1 MAAAQSAL
9 TKCQFIIDQKK
20 IRIPEGL
27 QGFLIKVDRL
37 IEEVAYEISSES
49 SDAIEDHG
57 SSGGLIAEGP
67 NEFGFTYIDDERLV
81 GRVDCTPQSVV
92 FRTLINTSRIE

>member
-9 TKCQFIIDQKK
+9 TKGQFIIDQKK
-20 IRIPEGL
+20 IRIL
-27 QGFLIKVDRL
+27 KDLKGFLIRVDRL
-37 IEEVAYEISSES
+37 IEEVAYKTSSES

-81 GRVDCTPQSVV
+81 GQVDCSP
-92 FRTLINTSRIE
+92 

>member
-9 TKCQFIIDQKK
+9 TKGQFIIDQKK
-20 IRIPEGL
+20 IRILEDL
-27 QGFLIKVDRL
+27 QGFLIRVDRL
-37 IEEVAYEISSES
+37 IKEVAYETSSES

-67 NEFGFTYIDDERLV
+67 NEFGSTYIDDEKLV
-81 GRVDCTPQSVV
+81 GQVDCSP
-92 FRTLINTSRIE
+92 